1 MIAARGPCARSI
13 PYLTS
18 LSLPLKI
25 LFILWHKLDTLSHS
39 DTFFRLSS
47 SLSGLVLP
55 QVILFCSLSSI
66 MDPPYQSRISEQA
79 PDSPPVQR
87 ISKRNNVST
96 DVLRTDEEER
106 EFKRSRTSSHFGDYS
121 RYARGPQDQYQQH
134 TTAPDY
140 NLFETDHYAIYSPSY
155 ESPQRP
161 TPVELPSENARHT
174 TRARQENIVSGLG
187 NSILNRRPFQ
197 EESESSEDGG
207 HSGDFAQEED
217 VKYEV
222 PSPIVYSSQ
231 NPQISHTGHHYDR
244 REVSNNHSS
253 DASHMHQHDREPY
266 LQPPFRTQ
274 NEHARSD
281 PIYLHNTSAH
291 HQPPSRSAPSRHV
304 TFNLP
309 DGSQQYAYHHER
321 ARASHT
327 TPREHA
333 TQTHR
338 QRPEIPTAD
347 REKYQRHRQS
357 RPGAQDARETNRAH
371 LRNEPTQAQHN
382 VVVASPRIL
391 NSSKPAQ
398 SHERA
403 NHQSQS
409 LGVEQAPAPDTRPR
423 RSTIPAGF
431 VKQKNILST
440 IRSKKP
446 RQRVFQEDLDY
457 PSPVITSSH
466 PSQSVPIAQ
475 AAGQQYVSPP
485 VLSQAPSQYHGSP
498 PVHSPAS
505 TESSSLAS
513 KVPREQLM
521 KFKPDATDI
530 RVWDYMHKEK
540 NPMNWHQVK
549 EILDLTNTPYVL
561 ETLKSRQRLYEAKR
575 ALEQSGKGKAPKQE
589 QAPVQDI
596 IPLEDQYYARPAPS
610 DTTRPMLSSPVLQAP
625 PVRLPDAK
633 RLADQL
639 EQERLVWATKEA
651 ELQQRIKT
659 IEEESAAKS
668 AELKENEKQLK
679 LKAEVQEKYQKLK
692 EEVQTQ
698 KESLRDEKTLRIKA
712 ERDLKAAQTEAHRR
726 SLAQAATIRKT
737 GKATDTGFT
746 FSNDGEDEDGGDE
759 SQQKKT
765 PSKRSKSRKSIDT
778 NNLREDGHPRT
789 AGKSLPPAAIQALY
803 KHLNNCKDEEELD
816 EEPPEPIQEADL
828 TYFVYTVCRK
838 QWLTSEEEP
847 GDDSAIVCGDYTYL
861 NAANAAVTNEIL
873 RPHGTASAIKIDP
886 KRERSLHQGMSEHD
900 MAWAQLDVPEGHVK
914 VWVQR
919 QLHTE
924 FVGEL
929 PLFED
934 KGIISKTVFAVRSET
949 SNAASASTLETANAP
964 NATVVEEDTE
974 IYTTFDLAN
983 FKANEKVFK
992 LLWPEENQSMRIDDI
1007 NAREEA
1013 RRQRKQTLEDLED
1026 HGQLFTEE
1034 VEKDGTSI
1042 KVWVVQKTVVGPR
1055 N

>member
-1 MIAARGPCARSI
+1 M
-13 PYLTS
+13 
-18 LSLPLKI
+18 
-25 LFILWHKLDTLSHS
+25 
-39 DTFFRLSS
+39 
-47 SLSGLVLP
+47 
-55 QVILFCSLSSI
+55 
-66 MDPPYQSRISEQA
+66 
-79 PDSPPVQR
+79 PPVQR
-87 ISKRNNVST
+87 IPKRNNVST

-106 EFKRSRTSSHFGDYS
+106 EFKRSRTSSHSGDYS

-134 TTAPDY
+134 KTAPDY
-140 NLFETDHYAIYSPSY
+140 NLLETDHYAVYSPSY

-161 TPVELPSENARHT
+161 TPVELPSENTQHT
-174 TRARQENIVSGLG
+174 TRARQQNIVSGLG

-207 HSGDFAQEED
+207 HSGDSAQEED
-217 VKYEV
+217 VKYGI
-222 PSPIVYSSQ
+222 PPTFVYSGE
-231 NPQISHTGHHYDR
+231 NPQISHTGHHYVH
-244 REVSNNHSS
+244 REANNNFFGG
-253 DASHMHQHDREPY
+253 ASHMRQDGREPH

-274 NEHARSD
+274 TEDARTD
-281 PIYLHNTSAH
+281 PRYSYSTLAH

-304 TFNLP
+304 SFDLP
-309 DGSQQYAYHHER
+309 DGPRQYASPHER
-321 ARASHT
+321 ARVSHT

-333 TQTHR
+333 NQTHR

-347 REKYQRHRQS
+347 RAKLQRHRQS
-357 RPGAQDARETNRAH
+357 QPGAQDTRETSRAH
-371 LRNEPTQAQHN
+371 LRNETTQAQHD
-382 VVVASPRIL
+382 VDVASPQIL
-391 NSSKPAQ
+391 NSSKPVQ

-403 NHQSQS
+403 NRHSQS
-409 LGVEQAPAPDTRPR
+409 LGVEQAPAPDTRPK
-423 RSTIPAGF
+423 RSPIPAGF

-457 PSPVITSSH
+457 PSPVITLSYPSH
-466 PSQSVPIAQ
+466 NVPIAQ

-485 VLSQAPSQYHGSP
+485 VLSQAPSQYHVSP
-498 PVHSPAS
+498 PVHSPTS
-505 TESSSLAS
+505 TESGSLAS

-561 ETLKSRQRLYEAKR
+561 ETLKSRQRLFEAKR
-575 ALEQSGKGKAPKQE
+575 ALEQSRKAKVPKEE
-589 QAPVQDI
+589 QAPVRDI

-610 DTTRPMLSSPVLQAP
+610 DTARPVLSSPVLQAP

-659 IEEESAAKS
+659 VEEESAAKT
-668 AELKENEKQLK
+668 AELKEHEKQLK
-679 LKAEVQEKYQKLK
+679 LRAEVQEKYQKLK

-712 ERDLKAAQTEAHRR
+712 ERDLKAAQTDAHRR
-726 SLAQAATIRKT
+726 SLAQAATTRKT

-765 PSKRSKSRKSIDT
+765 PSKRSKARKSTDT
-778 NNLREDGHPRT
+778 NDLREDGHPRT

-803 KHLNNCKDEEELD
+803 KHLNNCKDEEEVD
-816 EEPPEPIQEADL
+816 EEPPESIQEADL

-873 RPHGTASAIKIDP
+873 RPHGTASTIKIDP
-886 KRERSLHQGMSEHD
+886 KRERSLHQGMGEHD

-914 VWVQR
+914 AWVQR

-934 KGIISKTVFAVRSET
+934 KGIISKTVFAIRQKT
-949 SNAASASTLETANAP
+949 STAATTSTIEIIAAP
-964 NATVVEEDTE
+964 PATVTEEDAE

-983 FKANEKVFK
+983 LKANEKVFK

-1013 RRQRKQTLEDLED
+1013 RRQRKQALEDLED
-1026 HGQLFTEE
+1026 RGQLFTEE
-1034 VEKDGTSI
+1034 VEKDGI
-1042 KVWVVQKTVVGPR
+1042 LVKVWVVQKTVVGPR